1 VSAIPATA
9 AVAPRRDAVTDP
21 GRRKARIGLAI
32 LGVLVLIAVLA
43 PLLAPHDPDA
53 IESARVLRGL
63 SFAHPFGSDA
73 LGRDVLSRVI
83 FSFRVSLSVAVG
95 SVVLSFVVG
104 IPLGLFAGYHGG
116 WVDTLIMRPV
126 DMLLALPALL
136 LAIALIAI
144 VGPGSLIALLAI
156 SVIYV
161 PILARV
167 IRSSTLVVTSQTYI
181 EAARARGASSGRIV
195 MRHVLPN
202 AIGPAIV
209 QASVL
214 MGFALQI
221 EAALSFLGLG
231 AQPPTPSLGVM
242 LADGRDVLTQAPWV
256 EIFPG
261 LAIAITVLAF
271 NLIGDGLRERLD
283 PRGVTR

>member
-1 VSAIPATA
+1 VNAAPAAVSA
-9 AVAPRRDAVTDP
+9 AVARRPAGPR
-21 GRRKARIGLAI
+21 GRRKLRVGLVI
-32 LGVLVLIAVLA
+32 LGALLVVALLA

-53 IESARVLRGL
+53 IESGRVLRGL
-63 SFAHPFGSDA
+63 TLSHPFGSDE

-83 FSFRVSLSVAVG
+83 FAFRVSLAVAVG
-95 SVVLSFVVG
+95 SVVVAFAAG
-104 IPLGLFAGYHGG
+104 IPLGLVAGYRGG
-116 WVDTLIMRPV
+116 WVDTVIMRPV

-156 SVIYV
+156 SIIYL
-161 PILARV
+161 PIMARV
-167 IRSSTLVVTSQTYI
+167 IRSSTLVVTSQTFV
-181 EAARARGASSGRIV
+181 ESARARGATSTRIV

-242 LADGRDVLTQAPWV
+242 LADGRNVLTQAPWV

-261 LAIAITVLAF
+261 LAIAVTVLAF
-271 NLIGDGLRERLD
+271 NLIGDALRERLD